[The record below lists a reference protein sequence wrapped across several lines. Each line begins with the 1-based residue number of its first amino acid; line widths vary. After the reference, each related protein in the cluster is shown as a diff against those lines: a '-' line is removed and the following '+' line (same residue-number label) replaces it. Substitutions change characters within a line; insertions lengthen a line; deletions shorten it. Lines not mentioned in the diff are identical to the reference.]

1 MPRNSKI
8 PFIALYIGYISCYQ
22 RPFISANVHPYKF
35 RVGSFILLFAIPET
49 IINICMYNCI
59 CSTIQIYS
67 PFMPFIMSPFFI
79 TVNPVNNF
87 RSCTVENFSRTL
99 ISILYVYYSDKNYF
113 AAVLKFSLLEC
124 SIFMQSRRN
133 RATRATLDFTTCLCK
148 GFIAHSSYLSAL
160 NFCNSPGTDFF
171 SLV

>member
-1 MPRNSKI
+1 
-8 PFIALYIGYISCYQ
+8 
-22 RPFISANVHPYKF
+22 
-35 RVGSFILLFAIPET
+35 
-49 IINICMYNCI
+49 MYHCI

-113 AAVLKFSLLEC
+113 AAVLRFSLLEC

-133 RATRATLDFTTCLCK
+133 RATRATLDFTTSLCK

-160 NFCNSPGTDFF
+160 NFCNSPVWNIDFDELDFF
-171 SLV
+171 SILNWIFLSAVACIIQVWNRLKIKFIKLDISNWRIAISSVDR

>member
-1 MPRNSKI
+1 
-8 PFIALYIGYISCYQ
+8 
-22 RPFISANVHPYKF
+22 
-35 RVGSFILLFAIPET
+35 
-49 IINICMYNCI
+49 MYHCI

-67 PFMPFIMSPFFI
+67 PFMPFIISPFFI

-113 AAVLKFSLLEC
+113 AAVLRFSLLEC

-133 RATRATLDFTTCLCK
+133 RATRATLDFTTSLCK

-160 NFCNSPGTDFF
+160 NFCNSPVWNIDFDELDFF
-171 SLV
+171 SILNWIFLSAVACIIRVWNRLKIKFIKLDISNWRIAISSVDR

>member
-1 MPRNSKI
+1 
-8 PFIALYIGYISCYQ
+8 
-22 RPFISANVHPYKF
+22 
-35 RVGSFILLFAIPET
+35 
-49 IINICMYNCI
+49 MYHCI

-113 AAVLKFSLLEC
+113 AAVLRFSLLEC

-133 RATRATLDFTTCLCK
+133 RATRATLDFTTSLCK

-160 NFCNSPGTDFF
+160 NFCNSPVWNIDFDELDFF
-171 SLV
+171 SILNWIFLPAVACKNPVHQTEYFKLENFKN